1 MRDFLS
7 DKSEKNQLK
16 KVLYKYIHRQ
26 GRTSKAELLKE
37 FHVPNTTMTRM
48 LAELTDRNLIHQAGF
63 GQPTGGRP
71 PVLYESVP
79 NAAYL
84 IGVEIARTDVR
95 VMLLNLH
102 YEIIGKDRFPFL
114 KLHTPQVTIASIID
128 MIDSL
133 MNRHQISSLLGIG
146 IGAVGPIDR
155 ENGVILN
162 PESFPAEGW
171 KDVQIGEILHKR
183 FSVPVILNNGANTGV
198 LAEYYIRNDHE
209 ENILYCISGYGIR
222 CGYIQ
227 EGRLFNQK
235 QGDATSYEHIIIEA
249 DGRDCTCGSKG
260 CLKAYVSFEA
270 MLNHLASKGRPS
282 TIDDLFNNK
291 EPLVREIIME
301 SAHYYGIGIANMIQV
316 LHPDTVVLH
325 GTLMYHDAKYYDKV
339 LQSIQKHI
347 GSRLHGIT
355 IRKGVL
361 GENATSIG
369 AAIQVFDHF
378 FE

>member
-16 KVLYKYIHRQ
+16 KALYKYIHRK
-26 GRTSKAELLKE
+26 RRISKAELLKE

-48 LAELTDRNLIHQAGF
+48 LAELTDRSLIRQAGF
-63 GQPTGGRP
+63 GHPTGGRP
-71 PVLYESVP
+71 PVLYEIVSD
-79 NAAYL
+79 AAYV
-84 IGVEIARTDVR
+84 IGIEIARTDVR
-95 VMLLNLH
+95 VMLLNLN
-102 YEIIGKDRFPFL
+102 YEVIGNDRFSFM
-114 KLHTPQVTIASIID
+114 KQHTPQVTIEKIND
-128 MIDSL
+128 MIGAL
-133 MNRHQISSLLGIG
+133 MERYQIPSLLGIG

-171 KDVQIGEILHKR
+171 RDVPIGEILHKR
-183 FSVPVILNNGANTGV
+183 FSVPVILNNGANTAAV
-198 LAEYYIRNDHE
+198 AEYYARNDHE

-235 QGDATSYEHIIIEA
+235 QGDATSYEHIVVEA

-260 CLKAYVSFEA
+260 CLKTYVSFGA
-270 MLNHLASKGRPS
+270 MLNRLDSLGIPS
-282 TIDDLFNNK
+282 TIDDLLNSK
-291 EPLVREIIME
+291 ESSVREIIME
-301 SAHYYGIGIANMIQV
+301 SAHYYGIGIANMVNI
-316 LHPDTVVLH
+316 LHPDTVILH
-325 GTLMYHDAKYYDKV
+325 GKLIYHDSEYYKEIV
-339 LQSIQKHI
+339 RSVNKH
-347 GSRLHGIT
+347 SCARNHPIT
-355 IRKGVL
+355 IRKGML
-361 GENATSIG
+361 GEKATSIG